1 MESLKKSTSTLPS
14 ASGKPKMS
22 VTGKAPVKLH
32 LTMPPS
38 AHVEKSH
45 MQADHNPLQDS
56 ESQEHDMPATEP
68 SNRLPLANQVPV
80 SLTNM
85 QSQGLA

>member
-1 MESLKKSTSTLPS
+1 
-14 ASGKPKMS
+14 MS

-45 MQADHNPLQDS
+45 MQADLNPLQDS
-56 ESQEHDMPATEP
+56 VSQEHDMPASEP

-85 QSQGLA
+85 QSQGMAQKHFQSLKPG